1 MANEIIDIIVTL
13 SNLFR
18 YNIIPIYE
26 EASYSDSVNF
36 VKILL
41 AAFAGSGSAGVL
53 LVYFREKIRQVPLLF
68 CRDHVILCGEDDT
81 TAALVRELASS
92 GTKSVTI
99 ITKEG
104 SPAIADIRQ
113 YGTVVVTGNAGDPAT
128 LSHARL
134 KRAKALLAL
143 TDSDG
148 YNAEIALSAMNVIAQ
163 RKEKPLTCIIQINN
177 PGLWRIIRERTLI
190 QERESPM
197 RLDFFNGPAIAAR
210 VLLGTH
216 FSPFLETWYKMPSL
230 LIVVGAGKL
239 GESLILRASREWF
252 EYAPAH
258 ATLDILLVDHHAT
271 EIREKLLGAY
281 PHLRDAVRI
290 IPRSV
295 DVQSAGFQ
303 THSFFEEFRHYPRA
317 LAFVCLN
324 DDTAGLT
331 AALTLS
337 HHLGG
342 VEASILVRMDHNPG
356 LAHLVGE
363 RGTRDHHI
371 MPFSSLA
378 IASQSDLV
386 MGGIREVLARAIHA
400 EYRASQVHQT
410 PPDNPDAATDV
421 SLSPWEQL
429 PESLKESNRRQA
441 EGIMEKLAAIG
452 CDIMPMTDW
461 NAPHFSFSPEEIE
474 SLAEMEHARWMDAMI
489 VEGYSFGKNKDHL
502 RKTHPCLIP
511 YSDLPEEEKEKD
523 RITVRKIP
531 SYLALID
538 FQVYRIRDQ
547 DGSGR
552 GLTINSSSDL
562 S

>member
-1 MANEIIDIIVTL
+1 MAHEIFELITVI
-13 SNLFR
+13 SNLIR
-18 YNIIPIYE
+18 YNISPIYE
-26 EASYSDSVNF
+26 QLSNSQNIDYVRLVTAV
-36 VKILL
+36 
-41 AAFAGSGSAGVL
+41 FAGASSAGFLV
-53 LVYFREKIRQVPLLF
+53 VYFKEKIRQVPLLF

-99 ITKEG
+99 TTKDG
-104 SPAIADIRQ
+104 SPALADIRQ

-148 YNAEIALSAMNVIAQ
+148 YNAEIALSAMNVIAE
-163 RKEKPLTCIIQINN
+163 RKGKPLTCIIQINN
-177 PGLWRIIRERTLI
+177 PGLWRIIRERALI

-197 RLDFFNGPAIAAR
+197 RLDFFNGPALAAR

-216 FSPFLETWYKMPSL
+216 FSPFLDTWCKVPSL
-230 LIVVGAGKL
+230 LIVVGGGKL
-239 GESLILRASREWF
+239 GESLITRASREWF
-252 EYAPAH
+252 EYARGH
-258 ATLDILLVDHHAT
+258 ETLHILLVDLHAA
-271 EIREKLLGAY
+271 EIRDRLLGTY
-281 PHLRDAVRI
+281 PHLKDAVRI
-290 IPRSV
+290 TPRSV
-295 DVQSAGFQ
+295 DAQSAEFQ
-303 THSFFEEFRHYPRA
+303 TRAFFEEFRHYTRA
-317 LAFVCLN
+317 LVVICLN

-363 RGTRDHHI
+363 RGTRDHRI

-386 MGGIREVLARAIHA
+386 MGGIREVLARAMHA
-400 EYRASQVHQT
+400 EYLASRIHQAL
-410 PPDNPDAATDV
+410 PGDLDATQDPGL
-421 SLSPWEQL
+421 SLWEQL
-429 PESLKESNRRQA
+429 PERLKESNRRQA
-441 EGIMEKLAAIG
+441 EGIMKKLDAIG

-461 NAPHFSFSPEEIE
+461 EAPHFSFSPAEIE
-474 SLAEMEHARWMDAMI
+474 SLAEMEHARWMDDMI
-489 VEGYSFGKNKDHL
+489 SEGYSLGIQKDHQHL
-502 RKTHPCLIP
+502 THPCLIP

-523 RITVRKIP
+523 RETVRCIP
-531 SYLALID
+531 RYLALID
-538 FQVYRIRDQ
+538 FQVYRICDQ
-547 DGSGR
+547 DGSDR
-552 GLTINSSSDL
+552 GHTLNPSSGL